1 MPTLAL
7 VNSVAFRQMKDP
19 SKQFAGIRVWG
30 TVGWI
35 VAGLIIGYAMQ
46 WETKGLLRNT
56 FYMASGVSAFMGFF
70 SLLLP
75 DTPPKGKTG
84 APPTLREILG
94 LDALKLLNDRNY
106 LIFFLASILICI
118 PLAFYYQN
126 ANIFLNEA
134 GMKNAAGN
142 MTFGQISEVLFM
154 LLLPVFLKKY
164 GLKRTLLV
172 GMVAWVLRYT
182 LFAFGD
188 AGQGIWMLF
197 FGIIL
202 HGICY
207 DFFFVSGQIY
217 TDQKAGEK
225 VKSAAQGL
233 ITLATYGLGMLIG
246 FWLAGQVYNTYT
258 LADGH
263 DWRMIWIIPAGIA
276 MAILVLFALTF
287 RDKKNV
293 NAGID

>member
-1 MPTLAL
+1 
-7 VNSVAFRQMKDP
+7 
-19 SKQFAGIRVWG
+19 
-30 TVGWI
+30 
-35 VAGLIIGYAMQ
+35 
-46 WETKGLLRNT
+46 
-56 FYMASGVSAFMGFF
+56 
-70 SLLLP
+70 
-75 DTPPKGKTG
+75 PKGKTG

-94 LDALKLLNDRNY
+94 LDALKLLNDSNY

-118 PLAFYYQN
+118 PLVFYYQN